1 MTTRTADA
9 GASLPPGAAIGT
21 PAYRRICLA
30 LFLAGFATFSLLYS
44 VQPLLPE
51 FARHFGVGAGA
62 SALALSLTTGLL
74 AVSILFA
81 GALSQSVGRRW
92 LMFASMV
99 LAASCNLV
107 AAWAPNWHTLLV
119 ARAVEGVV
127 LGGVPAVAMAYLSE
141 EIDARSL
148 GYSMGL
154 YVGGTAFGGMSG
166 RVIMGMLTDAYGW
179 RTALAAISVLGLVV
193 AVGFVLLLPPSR
205 RFVGTTGM
213 GVSQH
218 ARIWQDHLRSPS
230 LPLLFLAGCLL
241 VGALV
246 SVFNTIGFRLSGPG
260 FGLGQ
265 GEIGLIFTAYL
276 LGMGVSPVAGGLAD
290 RHGRAPVLVA
300 GVLLMALGVLLTL
313 SSVLWVVIA
322 GICVLT
328 LGFFG
333 AHAVC
338 SGWVG
343 IVAAHSKGHASS
355 MYLLIYYLGASVLGV
370 AGGWFWE
377 LREWPAVVAFC
388 LALLV
393 AALWVA
399 LALRA
404 SVHGA
409 AAPREAGRP

>member
-1 MTTRTADA
+1 MATTTPAADA
-9 GASLPPGAAIGT
+9 ALPDGARTGT
-21 PAYRRICLA
+21 PAYRRISLA

-51 FARHFGVGAGA
+51 FARHFAVGAGT

-99 LAASCNLV
+99 LAASCNL
-107 AAWAPNWHTLLV
+107 AAALAPDWHLLLL
-119 ARAVEGVV
+119 ARAIEGVV
-127 LGGVPAVAMAYLSE
+127 LGGVPAVAMAYLAE
-141 EIDARSL
+141 EIDARGL
-148 GYSMGL
+148 GFSMGL

-166 RVIMGMLTDAYGW
+166 RVIMGVLTDAFGW
-179 RTALAAISVLGLVV
+179 RAALAGISVLGLVA

-205 RFVGTTGM
+205 RFVRSAGAGM
-213 GVSQH
+213 GQH
-218 ARIWQDHLRSPS
+218 ARVWKDHLRSPA
-230 LPLLFLAGCLL
+230 LPMLFAAGCLL
-241 VGALV
+241 VGVLV
-246 SVFNTIGFRLSGPG
+246 SVFNTIGFRLSVAP
-260 FGLGQ
+260 FALGQ
-265 GEIGLIFTAYL
+265 AQIGLIFTAYL

-290 RHGRAPVLVA
+290 RLGRAPVLLACV
-300 GVLLMALGVLLTL
+300 VLMAAGVLLTL
-313 SSVLWVVIA
+313 SNALGVLIA

-343 IVAAHSKGHASS
+343 IAAAHSKGHASS
-355 MYLLIYYLGASVLGV
+355 MYLLIYYMGASVLGV

-377 LREWPAVVAFC
+377 WHAWPAVVAFC
-388 LALLV
+388 LALLA
-393 AALWVA
+393 AALWI
-399 LALRA
+399 ALRLR
-404 SVHGA
+404 S
-409 AAPREAGRP
+409 AGRAPAVDA